1 MENKVCPECEK
12 PMEQDESV
20 CPACGGAAEPEDPAP
35 EAPKLGMKWH
45 HFLSG
50 WLLWI
55 GIAGILSSIIGI
67 ILCLATPELLIPLY
81 TPVDLTFSILQ
92 FILTIGIS
100 ILVIRAWLDLEHYRK
115 AGPKRYMAQYGISV
129 TAGILLGM
137 VESGV
142 KGLPVFDF
150 SIVINLAIAAL
161 FLHWNAVY
169 FRKRAHLY
177 VN

>member
-1 MENKVCPECEK
+1 MEENITPIPVEEETVLLPE
-12 PMEQDESV
+12 
-20 CPACGGAAEPEDPAP
+20 AEDVPTP

-55 GIAGILSSIIGI
+55 GGAGILFSLIGI
-67 ILCLATPELLIPLY
+67 VLY
-81 TPVDLTFSILQ
+81 IVNRNMYLPVDLTFLILQ
-92 FILTIGIS
+92 NVLTLGICV
-100 ILVIRAWLDLEHYRK
+100 LVIRAWQDLEHYRK
-115 AGPKRYMAQYGISV
+115 TGPKRYMAQYGIGV
-129 TAGILLGM
+129 TANILLDM
-137 VESGV
+137 IECAVR
-142 KGLPVFDF
+142 GLPMFDI
-150 SIVINLAIAAL
+150 SILISLAWAAL